1 MSNQAL
7 KQRQWTWMVFL
18 AGDNDLQDYALKDLH
33 ELKLHGSSDE
43 VAVVAQY
50 DRRADHL
57 TRRFYLRQGTQPSQ
71 DVVAELPE
79 SNTGDPATLLDFIT
93 WAASSYP
100 ARHYALILWGH
111 GTGWKDDDIYQAA
124 QRQGLDGR
132 LADSSLISTVR
143 GNARRAVFRSS
154 LDNLVRIAIER
165 AIAFDDS
172 ASDFLDNL
180 ELQRVLETACDRLG
194 QPIDIL
200 GFDACLMSMLEV
212 HYQLRRACQVV
223 IGSQEIEPS
232 GGWPYDAI
240 LAELQQQPDM
250 TTEEL
255 ARKIV
260 DEYVD
265 HYKSLDARLAVTQ
278 AAVQPEK
285 TQALI
290 HRIQNFSKILASSA
304 TQPALLPQLF
314 NALRLSQSF
323 TERDYIDLV
332 SFCKKLSKKET
343 HSTEAGL
350 LAAAAQEVLEQITGL
365 NSPLLAS
372 RSNGSQ
378 VSDAHGISIYLPTK
392 NISGIYSDLDF
403 AKDTQWGD
411 FLSAFIK
418 PPQMN

>member
-1 MSNQAL
+1 M
-7 KQRQWTWMVFL
+7 
-18 AGDNDLQDYALKDLH
+18 
-33 ELKLHGSSDE
+33 
-43 VAVVAQY
+43 
-50 DRRADHL
+50 
-57 TRRFYLRQGTQPSQ
+57 
-71 DVVAELPE
+71 
-79 SNTGDPATLLDFIT
+79 
-93 WAASSYP
+93 
-100 ARHYALILWGH
+100 
-111 GTGWKDDDIYQAA
+111 
-124 QRQGLDGR
+124 
-132 LADSSLISTVR
+132 
-143 GNARRAVFRSS
+143 
-154 LDNLVRIAIER
+154 
-165 AIAFDDS
+165 
-172 ASDFLDNL
+172 
-180 ELQRVLETACDRLG
+180 TA
-194 QPIDIL
+194 
-200 GFDACLMSMLEV
+200 
-212 HYQLRRACQVV
+212 
-223 IGSQEIEPS
+223 
-232 GGWPYDAI
+232 
-240 LAELQQQPDM
+240 
-250 TTEEL
+250 EEL

-278 AAVQPEK
+278 AAVQPDK

-290 HRIQNFSKILASSA
+290 HRIQNFSRILASAA

-332 SFCKKLSKKET
+332 SFCKTLSKEESQ
-343 HSTEAGL
+343 STEAGS
-350 LAAAAQEVLEQITGL
+350 LATAAREVLEQITGL